1 MEQGQGQGQEHEQ
14 EPASGFRA
22 RYEEKYGHEF
32 LPDAQAHTAA
42 AHKQAGAK
50 RKKKKSKKKASDM
63 LYGE

>member
-1 MEQGQGQGQEHEQ
+1 MVDERAEQEHEQ

-32 LPDAQAHTAA
+32 LPDAQAHTAT

-50 RKKKKSKKKASDM
+50 RKKKKSKKKSSDM